1 MSLQRLKKT
10 LPRSANMSADAGQPM
25 LALQSARDA
34 SPASEPLVSVTNV
47 QKTYFTRQAP
57 VQAVASASVD
67 VARGDFVSLLGPSGC
82 GKSTLLMMIAGL
94 EQPTGGSIRLGG
106 SEIREPSRDI
116 GIVFQDATLLPWKSA
131 IENVLFP
138 VRILKLPIE
147 PYRARAKELLAMV
160 GLSDFENKK
169 PSQLSGGM
177 RQRVAICRALIHD
190 PDILLM
196 DEPFSA
202 LDAISRDQMNVALSE
217 ILETYKK
224 TVIFVTHSIREAAFL
239 SDRVV
244 VMGGRPSTVVL
255 DMKMPFQ
262 RPRRFEIEETPE
274 FVAVCRKLR
283 LTIEEAHNGA
293 ASQIPAAETR
303 GGMIE

>member
-1 MSLQRLKKT
+1 
-10 LPRSANMSADAGQPM
+10 MSAVQPAPDAV
-25 LALQSARDA
+25 AAK
-34 SPASEPLVSVTNV
+34 EPLVSVAAV

-57 VQAVASASVD
+57 VQAVASASVN
-67 VARGDFVSLLGPSGC
+67 VARGEFVSLLGPSGC

-94 EQPTGGSIRLGG
+94 EQPTGGSILLGG
-106 SEIREPSRDI
+106 SEIRKPRRDI
-116 GIVFQDATLLPWKSA
+116 GIIFQDATLLPWKSA
-131 IENVLFP
+131 LENVLFP

-147 PYRARAKELLAMV
+147 PYRQRAKELLAMV

-202 LDAISRDQMNVALSE
+202 LDAITRDQMNVALSE
-217 ILETYKK
+217 ILETYRK

-244 VMGGRPSTVVL
+244 VMGGRPSSILL
-255 DMKMPFQ
+255 DMKMPFE
-262 RPRRFEIEETPE
+262 RPRRFDIEETPE
-274 FVAVCRKLR
+274 FVKVCRQLR
-283 LTIEEAHNGA
+283 LTIEEAHGGSPATA
-293 ASQIPAAETR
+293 AR
-303 GGMIE
+303 GSVIE